1 MILTHW
7 FAIYDEDQDGQ
18 LQLEA
23 GWDPWLAAACDAVC
37 DAQTRSSFRISW
49 IFMAQDYARLVAD
62 YQLPLTAADE
72 IYTRVVKERL
82 AGLDS

>member
-23 GWDPWLAAACDAVC
+23 GWD
-37 DAQTRSSFRISW
+37 RYR
-49 IFMAQDYARLVAD
+49 
-62 YQLPLTAADE
+62 E
-72 IYTRVVKERL
+72 H
-82 AGLDS
+82 GLDDERNIEKVVACCCAVHNMSCQVFQFCTARTTHGWLLIISYL

>member
-23 GWDPWLAAACDAVC
+23 GWDREISRA
-37 DAQTRSSFRISW
+37 RI
-49 IFMAQDYARLVAD
+49 A
-62 YQLPLTAADE
+62 
-72 IYTRVVKERL
+72 
-82 AGLDS
+82 